1 MAKITLLKFLT
12 QSGAGSR
19 RPMADA
25 IRERR
30 VIVNG
35 RIAEDFRQEIDPVH
49 DTVLLDGHR
58 ISPPRSRKVYLLL
71 NKPPGVVTTTCDER
85 GRRTVL
91 DFVPSE
97 YRGLRLFPVGR
108 LDKDSTGLI
117 LLTNDG
123 ELTHRLTHPRYG
135 HEKEYLAAIE
145 GVLDPKDRQRIETGI
160 ELADGLTSPARI
172 RPVRGFPPFNYSITL
187 HEGRNRQVRRMF
199 EFLGYRVLAL
209 RRVRVGT
216 LELGD
221 LKEGEIR
228 PLSPAEVKSLLK
240 SPSSIESARP
250 VARRRSAEYNQAKPR

>member
-1 MAKITLLKFLT
+1 MAKTTLLRFLT
-12 QSGAGSR
+12 QSGSGSR
-19 RPMADA
+19 RAMADA

-30 VIVNG
+30 VIVND
-35 RIAEDFRQEIDPVH
+35 RIAEDFRQEIDPAR

-58 ISPPRSRKVYLLL
+58 VGSLQARKVYLML
-71 NKPPGVVTTTCDER
+71 NKPAGVITTTRDER

-91 DFVPSE
+91 DFVPPE
-97 YRGLRLFPVGR
+97 YRGFRLFPVGR

-123 ELTHRLTHPRYG
+123 DLTLRLTHPRFE
-135 HEKEYLAAIE
+135 HEKEYLAAVE
-145 GVLDPKDRQRIETGI
+145 GMLDPKDRRKLESGV

-172 RPVRGFPPFNYSITL
+172 RPVRGVPPFNYRIAI

-221 LKEGEIR
+221 LKEGEVR
-228 PLSPAEVKSLLK
+228 SLSPIEVKSLLA
-240 SPSSIESARP
+240 SRSSSE
-250 VARRRSAEYNQAKPR
+250 RRSNRCPIEHRRV